1 MTKYDTKIKGCII
14 FKTGRI
20 MVTIVQRF
28 WVTKI
33 SSLRLYLKKLPRNF
47 S

>member
-1 MTKYDTKIKGCII
+1 MTKYDTKIKGSII
-14 FKTGRI
+14 CKTGRI

-28 WVTKI
+28 CVTKT
-33 SSLRLYLKKLPRNF
+33 SPLRLYLKKLPRNF